1 MAAVGLS
8 HNRKE
13 GDWEEQERGCMM
25 VTKVFGSLP
34 PLFQCV

>member
-8 HNRKE
+8 CTESK

-25 VTKVFGSLP
+25 VTKVYGSLP
-34 PLFQCV
+34 PLIQCV